1 MGLLYSDYLYFA
13 SANKSVEDF
22 HEKVAESL
30 QLFENCLVDYSL
42 RACVYNNTLNNAMPV
57 RLQVGLYVV
66 FLLDWLT
73 VFNKNQMLVLRLED
87 HASNVKYTMHMVFQ
101 FLDLGALSEKQE
113 ALITKS
119 PASNTRRPE
128 DRNLGP
134 MLPLTKEILEDFYR
148 PFNAKLAQVL
158 CDEAF
163 LWKKP

>member
-1 MGLLYSDYLYFA
+1 MLFNLEMVQKMHTRKLYICVFGLF
-13 SANKSVEDF
+13 
-22 HEKVAESL
+22 
-30 QLFENCLVDYSL
+30 
-42 RACVYNNTLNNAMPV
+42 T
-57 RLQVGLYVV
+57 
-66 FLLDWLT
+66 T
-73 VFNKNQMLVLRLED
+73 
-87 HASNVKYTMHMVFQ
+87 
-101 FLDLGALSEKQE
+101 GALSEKQE